1 MRLIELTSNRRS
13 FKTVRFNETGLSL
26 IVGRHSNPESVD
38 ATSTYNGVGKS
49 LIVTLIH
56 FCLGGNKNQQIEE
69 HLADWQFN
77 LVFTQDDARYEVS
90 RTVGVTGVNLNGED
104 ISLAEYKRRL
114 DAMAIFQLPKS
125 SVPNLTFKSL
135 LAFFVRPRRSS
146 YVSYSFPE
154 SKWKDYQSVLCQSFL
169 LGLEYQLVIQKHD
182 LKKNLDE
189 QIAQADK
196 YRKDSDLRQYY
207 VGDRNA
213 EVELAEIDRE
223 IGDLETRLREFEV
236 ASDYTDRKQRAD
248 QLHDTQLMLS
258 NEIVASQN
266 LIRDIELALE
276 IRSDISSDQLL
287 SLYEEAKLSFP
298 GAVLKRL
305 TDVEEFYQKLGE
317 NRRRRLLAEQR
328 EIEASLASFQSQ
340 LKETETQLDAELQY
354 LNAHSALEEYTEN
367 NRYLSELDAKKAKI
381 QDYIRLLDLYTEQAQ
396 ETRLEM
402 GKANLQTS
410 RYLKNTKAELDKLMG
425 LFRKFAQ
432 ALYGQVP
439 SGLTV
444 SNNDG
449 ENKVRFDI
457 DAHIPYDQADG
468 INQGKIFCFDL
479 LLLVLQKRHSMQFI
493 FHDNRLF
500 ADMDPHQRLSL
511 FKLAKEVSEE
521 FGFQYIASL
530 NDDVIESVE
539 SQAGDEFNE
548 LFVDPV
554 VLELTDAP
562 NGTGKLLGVQVD
574 MRYESET

>member
-26 IVGRHSNPESVD
+26 IVGRHSNPDSRD

-56 FCLGGNKNQQIEE
+56 FCMGGNRNAQIEE

-77 LVFTQDDARYEVS
+77 LVFTQNDTQYEVS
-90 RTVGVTGVNLNGED
+90 RTVGASGVSLNGED
-104 ISLAEYKRRL
+104 MPLAEYKRRL
-114 DAMAIFQLPKS
+114 DAMAIFQLPETA
-125 SVPNLTFKSL
+125 VPNLTFKSL

-146 YVSYSFPE
+146 YVGYAFPE
-154 SKWKDYQSVLCQSFL
+154 SKWKPYQSVLCQSYL
-169 LGLEYQLVIQKHD
+169 LGLDYQLAVQKHD
-182 LKKNLDE
+182 LKKDLDE
-189 QIAQADK
+189 QVTQADK

-213 EVELAEIDRE
+213 EVELADIERE
-223 IGDLETRLREFEV
+223 IGELETRLRQFEV

-248 QLHDTQLMLS
+248 QLHDTQLLLS
-258 NEIVASQN
+258 NEIVANQN
-266 LIRDIELALE
+266 LIADIELALE
-276 IRSDISSDQLL
+276 IRSDISSEQLL
-287 SLYEEAKLSFP
+287 ALYEEARLSFP
-298 GAVLKRL
+298 GAVVKRL
-305 TDVEEFYQKLGE
+305 NDVEEFYRKLGD

-328 EIEASLASFQSQ
+328 EIEANLAVFKSR
-340 LKETETQLDAELQY
+340 LKETESQLDAELQY
-354 LNAHSALEEYTEN
+354 LNAHSALDEYTEN
-367 NRYLSELDAKKAKI
+367 NRYLSELHAKKAKI

-396 ETRLEM
+396 ETRLRM
-402 GKANLQTS
+402 GQANLQTS
-410 RYLKNTKAELDKLMG
+410 RYLKRTKAELDKLMS
-425 LFRKFAQ
+425 LFRQFAQ
-432 ALYGQVP
+432 ALYGPVP

-479 LLLVLQKRHSMQFI
+479 LFLVLQQRHSMQFV

-500 ADMDPHQRLSL
+500 ADMDPHQRFAL
-511 FKLAKEVSEE
+511 FKLAKEVCDE

-530 NDDVIESVE
+530 NDDVIESVQ
-539 SQAGDEFNE
+539 SQAGDEFEE
-548 LFVDPV
+548 LFVKPV
-554 VLELTDAP
+554 ILELTDAP
-562 NGTGKLLGVQVD
+562 NGTGKLLGIQVD
-574 MRYESET
+574 MRYESES